1 MCIVG
6 MNRCKG
12 PGQGA
17 EEQQQQ
23 QQEEEEV
30 TGMVC
35 QEVDLRDGQ

>member
-17 EEQQQQ
+17 EE